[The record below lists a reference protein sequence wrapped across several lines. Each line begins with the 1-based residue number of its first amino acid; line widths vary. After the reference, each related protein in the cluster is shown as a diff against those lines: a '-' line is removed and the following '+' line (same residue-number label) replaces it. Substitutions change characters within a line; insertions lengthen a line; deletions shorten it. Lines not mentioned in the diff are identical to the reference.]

1 MGMRFVGI
9 GLPTFGPNDSGLED
23 VALAGGTPAS
33 RRSNDLTQASG
44 TSRGRSLPTE
54 ELLGLK
60 KGTPAAIGGTAADVE
75 PDEEDPAPGVEP
87 DDEEATPG
95 VEPDPDDEAA
105 AGFEPEPDAD
115 DGCKLADT
123 ALARSSRSI
132 QSG

>member
-1 MGMRFVGI
+1 MRFVGI

-75 PDEEDPAPGVEP
+75 PD
-87 DDEEATPG
+87 DEEAAPG
-95 VEPDPDDEAA
+95 VEPDPDDDAA